1 MLPSQLLVLG
11 GYSQMGHFSLRSE
24 GCSHSYRIY
33 NQTGTEL
40 TDASKL
46 FLAFL
51 NPSLL
56 ILAASP
62 PRREYHPDL
71 SPGRSDVKRWL
82 SSI

>member
-1 MLPSQLLVLG
+1 MLHCQPLVLG
-11 GYSQMGHFSLRSE
+11 GSIQMGHFPLRSE
-24 GCSHSYRIY
+24 GVYHSCSIY
-33 NQTGTEL
+33 DPTGTEL
-40 TDASKL
+40 TDPSHRCL
-46 FLAFL
+46 PLL

-56 ILAASP
+56 ILPASP